1 MAVDKLAQVT
11 RDLAEPV
18 LLFAGPKGSSD
29 ERAGQLFAEA
39 FDNAE
44 ILPLRSLEQVVS
56 TVDSTVGCLGVIP
69 LEDSLHGE
77 FTQAVSRLLFNT
89 SHTCITRTLV
99 LSERLWVQSLDPTK
113 PPMVAHSHS
122 SILERFAPVL
132 DELGIVGISAPNTT
146 EACRIVAAQGN
157 PLHVA
162 IAPDVVANEFSL
174 VHHQLMTDAAV
185 DVTTRYGLLG
195 RGIPE
200 ALEGVETLA
209 LICPLEDR
217 VGTLARIMEIF
228 RLNGV
233 NLVSLRSM
241 NVGDQNPHV
250 FLVEFAGHPVDA
262 PVASAVV
269 ELFKHDVF
277 IKIVG
282 VCTPASLAI
291 EDHPVRG
298 VPAILTNVDEYQDWI
313 DTHSHGVGQ

>member
-1 MAVDKLAQVT
+1 VDKLPQVT
-11 RDLAEPV
+11 GNINEPV
-18 LLFAGPKGSSD
+18 LLFAGPRGSSD
-29 ERAGQLFAEA
+29 ERAGFMFAEA
-39 FDNAE
+39 FDSAE
-44 ILPLRSLEQVVS
+44 VLPLRSLEQVVS
-56 TVDSTVGCLGVIP
+56 TVDSTVGCLGIVP

-89 SHTCITRTLV
+89 ENTCITRTLV
-99 LSERLWVQSLDPTK
+99 LSERLWVQTLDATK

-132 DELGIVGISAPNTT
+132 DELGIVGVSAPNTT

-162 IAPDVVANEFSL
+162 IAPDVVAGQFSL
-174 VHHQLMTDAAV
+174 VHHQLLSSSAV

-200 ALEGVETLA
+200 PVVGVETLA
-209 LICPLEDR
+209 LVCPLEDR
-217 VGTLARIMEIF
+217 VGTLARIMDIF

-233 NLVSLRSM
+233 NLVSLRSID
-241 NVGDQNPHV
+241 VGEQNPHV
-250 FLVEFAGHPVDA
+250 FLVEFVGHPVEDA
-262 PVASAVV
+262 VAAAVV

-291 EDHPVRG
+291 EDHPVRS
-298 VPAILTNVDEYQDWI
+298 VPAILSNVDEYQAWI
-313 DTHSHGVGQ
+313 DTHSLGGPP

>member
-1 MAVDKLAQVT
+1 VDKLARVT
-11 RDLAEPV
+11 RDMNEPV

-29 ERAGQLFAEA
+29 ERAGRLFAEA

-44 ILPLRSLEQVVS
+44 VLPLRSLEQVVS

-77 FTQAVSRLLFNT
+77 FTQAVGRLLFNT
-89 SHTCITRTLV
+89 SNTCITRTLV
-99 LSERLWVQSLDPTK
+99 LSERIWVQSLDPSK
-113 PPMVAHSHS
+113 PPMVAYSHS

-132 DELGIVGISAPNTT
+132 DELGIVGVSTPNTT

-162 IAPDVVANEFSL
+162 LAPDVVAADYSL
-174 VHHQLMTDAAV
+174 VHHGLMASSAV
-185 DVTTRYGLLG
+185 DINTRYGLLG

-217 VGTLARIMEIF
+217 VGTLARIMDIF

-233 NLVSLRSM
+233 NLVSLRSI
-241 NVGDQNPHV
+241 NVGDQNPHM
-250 FLVEFAGHPVDA
+250 FLVEFAGHPVDDA
-262 PVASAVV
+262 VAAAVV
-269 ELFKHDVF
+269 ELFQHDVYL
-277 IKIVG
+277 KIVG

-291 EDHPVRG
+291 EDHPVRT
-298 VPAILTNVDEYQDWI
+298 VPAILSNVDDYQSWI
-313 DTHSHGVGQ
+313 DTHSAGRLQ